1 MTRQRDALLAE
12 VERAARALDV
22 CGRTVLVAASAGI
35 DSTVLAHAL
44 HALAQRLGLR
54 LVLGHVNHGLRGA
67 ESDADQ
73 AFVEALGAK
82 LGVPVL
88 CRRVAPQAL
97 RAGRPSRARPTLQE
111 AARRVRYAALDEM
124 AGAAGAERIATAHT
138 LDDQAETVLLRLLRG
153 TGPSGLGGIPE
164 RSPDGC
170 IVRPL
175 LGVSRR
181 EIERFAAGRGLCW
194 REDASN
200 RDPAYAR
207 ARLRR
212 DWLRGLGEAFNPRWL
227 RAVADLAEAQR
238 RESEWIEA
246 AVAQEARLRLAR
258 EGPSKGPGAGGEQ
271 PRSVPRSEPQAS
283 EGEVWVLACEG
294 FEALPEALARRLAR
308 HALRAAGAGRDLSRR
323 HLERTLAFLRGG
335 RTGATLELPGG
346 LVLERRRGSVRLRER
361 SGGQAQHGC

>member
-1 MTRQRDALLAE
+1 MRRPKDPLLADL
-12 VERAARALDV
+12 ERAARALDLAE
-22 CGRTVLVAASAGI
+22 RTVLVAASAGI

-44 HALAQRLGLR
+44 HALGESLGLR
-54 LVLGHVNHGLRGA
+54 LALAHVNHGLRGA

-88 CRRVAPQAL
+88 CRRVAPQSL
-97 RAGRPSRARPTLQE
+97 RAGRASRARPTLQE
-111 AARRVRYAALDEM
+111 AARRLRYAALDEM
-124 AGAAGAERIATAHT
+124 ARDAGAERIATAHT

-164 RSPDGC
+164 RSPDGR

-181 EIERFAAGRGLCW
+181 ELERFAAARGLSW

-200 RDPAYAR
+200 RDPAFAR

-212 DWLRGLGEAFNPRWL
+212 DWLSGLGEAFNPRWL
-227 RAVADLAEAQR
+227 RAVGDLAEAQR
-238 RESEWIEA
+238 RESEWIEER
-246 AVAQEARLRLAR
+246 VSEELSRRLAR
-258 EGPSKGPGAGGEQ
+258 EGEGKGPGVGREQ
-271 PRSVPRSEPQAS
+271 PGGVPRSEPQAS

-308 HALRAAGAGRDLSRR
+308 RVLHAAGAGRDLSRR
-323 HLERTLAFLRGG
+323 HLERTLAFLRRG

-346 LVLERRRGSVRLRER
+346 LVLERARRRVRLHRR